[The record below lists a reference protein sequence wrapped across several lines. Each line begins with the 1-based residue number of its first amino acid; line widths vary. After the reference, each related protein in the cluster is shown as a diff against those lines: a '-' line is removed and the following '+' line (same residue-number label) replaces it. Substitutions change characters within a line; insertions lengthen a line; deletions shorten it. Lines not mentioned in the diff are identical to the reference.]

1 MDPNK
6 NSYVMYLEWKD
17 AWYGQNRNIWN
28 ASRKWHRAHRYIYIY
43 IKCEMVMYMILWS
56 CRW

>member
-17 AWYGQNRNIWN
+17 AWYGQNT
-28 ASRKWHRAHRYIYIY
+28 K
-43 IKCEMVMYMILWS
+43 YME
-56 CRW
+56 CK